1 MTTPKAQ
8 SSFALTVNLMS
19 APTVST
25 ETPSIQN
32 AFQVRND
39 DELFTPFGDETN
51 ELQLPMH
58 ADARRLLHIGARDLR
73 NFVAPVRGHADQNRL
88 VVDVD
93 FDDDDARIGGILR
106 HRHAETNAQIR
117 ERNYVAA
124 HIDDARHK

>member
-8 SSFALTVNLMS
+8 ASFALTVNLMS

-51 ELQLPMH
+51 ELRLPVH
-58 ADARRLLHIGARDLR
+58 ADTRCLLHIGARDLR
-73 NFVAPVRGHADQNRL
+73 NLVDLVRGHADQNGL
-88 VVDVD
+88 IVDVD
-93 FDDDDARIGGILR
+93 FDDDDAGIGGIFR
-106 HRHAETNAQIR
+106 RRHAETDTQ
-117 ERNYVAA
+117 VC
-124 HIDDARHK
+124 K